1 MHCWPRVS
9 RRLLWH
15 RRVVVVV
22 VVHGILISI
31 FLVTTFFAN
40 YNPLILCNF
49 RHLLVSIAGINKSID
64 FQW

>member
-15 RRVVVVV
+15 RRVVV

-49 RHLLVSIAGINKSID
+49 RHLQVSIAGINKSID